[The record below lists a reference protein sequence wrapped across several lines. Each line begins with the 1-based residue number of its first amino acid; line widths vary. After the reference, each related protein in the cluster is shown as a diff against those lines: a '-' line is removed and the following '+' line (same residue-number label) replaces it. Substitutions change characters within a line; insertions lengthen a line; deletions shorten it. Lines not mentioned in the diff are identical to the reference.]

1 MDDESSRG
9 NHGTYAPAWSE
20 QPYGRQKCPLA
31 RQAIKYLVQDGR
43 YDYIETGSLI
53 SIRQNT
59 KGITIPSEEERI
71 DMYPMDFE
79 EFRWALDDTVSV
91 SLIKTFYERKIP
103 LGATHRA
110 KMRDLRLYMLV
121 GGMPQAV
128 AKMRDLRLYMLVGGM
143 PQAVNTYLD
152 TNDLSK
158 VDTVKRNIIQLY
170 SDDFLK
176 LDPTGIM

>member
-1 MDDESSRG
+1 MDLDFLFLQLQTLHNVSLEDRKSLIIFDEV
-9 NHGTYAPAWSE
+9 
-20 QPYGRQKCPLA
+20 QKCPLA

-43 YDYIETGSLI
+43 YDYIETDSLI

-79 EFRWALDDTVSV
+79 EFRWALGDTVSV
-91 SLIKTFYERKIP
+91 PLIKPFYERKIP
-103 LGATHRA
+103 LGAAHRA
-110 KMRDLRLYMLV
+110 KMRDLRLY
-121 GGMPQAV
+121 
-128 AKMRDLRLYMLVGGM
+128 RLVGGM

>member
-79 EFRWALDDTVSV
+79 EFRWALDDTVRV
-91 SLIKTFYERKIP
+91 PLIKTFYERKIP
-103 LGATHRA
+103 LGAAHRV
-110 KMRDLRLYMLV
+110 KMRDLRLY
-121 GGMPQAV
+121 
-128 AKMRDLRLYMLVGGM
+128 RLVGGM

-176 LDPTGIM
+176 LDLTGIM